1 LRIPVTNASWE
12 PILPSADAPDAV
24 DASVDDGESGVGEAA
39 VAEAPMGPSAPAL
52 YVWDGAVETTATPA
66 RDAYALRLVAGH
78 LLYDAGSTVT
88 ESPSLSPLAPG
99 SVLLLHR
106 SDRER
111 IGVDDG
117 GDVRVTTMRGSL
129 TLTVR
134 ADDATPPG
142 VAFLAFN
149 QPGAGAGD
157 LIDATEPVTDLR
169 VESLR

>member
-1 LRIPVTNASWE
+1 
-12 PILPSADAPDAV
+12 
-24 DASVDDGESGVGEAA
+24 
-39 VAEAPMGPSAPAL
+39 
-52 YVWDGAVETTATPA
+52 
-66 RDAYALRLVAGH
+66 VAGH

-117 GDVRVTTMRGSL
+117 GEVRVTTTRGSL
-129 TLTVR
+129 TIPVR
-134 ADDATPPG
+134 TDDATPQG
-142 VAFLAFN
+142 VAFLGFN
-149 QPGAGAGD
+149 QGGAGAGH

>member
-1 LRIPVTNASWE
+1 MAVAGEGGRRLIAAE
-12 PILPSADAPDAV
+12 PAGSCAPPTYV
-24 DASVDDGESGVGEAA
+24 WNGEVESAA
-39 VAEAPMGPSAPAL
+39 VPP
-52 YVWDGAVETTATPA
+52 

-99 SVLLLHR
+99 SVLLVHR

-117 GDVRVTTMRGSL
+117 GEVRVTTTRGSL
-129 TLTVR
+129 TLPVCT
-134 ADDATPPG
+134 DDATPQG

-157 LIDATEPVTDLR
+157 LIDAAEPVTDLR

>member
-1 LRIPVTNASWE
+1 VTRT
-12 PILPSADAPDAV
+12 LC
-24 DASVDDGESGVGEAA
+24 
-39 VAEAPMGPSAPAL
+39 AL
-52 YVWDGAVETTATPA
+52 
-66 RDAYALRLVAGH
+66 AGH

-106 SDRER
+106 ADRER

-117 GDVRVTTMRGSL
+117 GEVRVTTTRGSL
-129 TLTVR
+129 TLPVR
-134 ADDATPPG
+134 TDDGTPQG